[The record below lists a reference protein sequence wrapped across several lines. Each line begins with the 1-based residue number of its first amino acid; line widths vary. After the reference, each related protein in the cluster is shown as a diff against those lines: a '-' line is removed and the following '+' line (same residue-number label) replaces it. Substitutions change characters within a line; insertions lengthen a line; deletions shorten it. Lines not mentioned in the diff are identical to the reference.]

1 MRNIY
6 RALIVI
12 IVLVIGLFS
21 YKKTVVGRVG
31 YCVGAGSVAIR
42 NDSCSYGVCERDSY
56 RGYYSCDSGSC
67 RSGGMVYFFSRRC
80 SGACNMNISTLSN
93 LSCWV
98 NTCGH
103 SSYSGCDRD
112 YNENCANCPG
122 DCGSCCTPSCTPAC
136 GQANGCGGNC
146 NNSDGGAP
154 DAPTL
159 DPGDGGSVT
168 IDVGED
174 VVVSWDPVN
183 KANEYE
189 YEIYQVG
196 EDCSHATAHCG
207 SQAGTSVSFQALVN
221 NYYYHVRA
229 LNSSCATEY
238 SGWSEATFMVNG
250 LVLGQVFVLDDGAIT
265 GDPGGFCS
273 LLSGTAVGGD
283 AGGSSMS
290 VSAGGSGGGVAG
302 DGTYSVVD
310 VPTGVGYFASLTIGD
325 PANYSCECPT
335 GCIQGGVSSPQA
347 GVNFYLN
354 NFKQA
359 WFQVEGGNLHA
370 NSGNV
375 VSYIPDTCSGA
386 CEPYLILGESGATG
400 VVSYTG
406 VTPEV
411 GEGDLTEDGSD
422 WTLNTEYKGR
432 QTGYGYFNRILEEDP
447 AGIGSWDGDKPG
459 GSEVVYKGEGVGRID
474 GDDWSVVDE
483 EIIVILVP
491 NDLVIDVNIDV
502 DVGGFLAIISS
513 GNISIGDGVTNIEGV
528 YIADGII
535 ATCESS
541 ECGDSEGSGDITD
554 EQLTVEGILV
564 GWGGVDLRRNFASE
578 DSNLNPSEFLIYR
591 PDLQRNAYKY
601 LLRSHYTWEEK
612 AP

>member
-1 MRNIY
+1 MVRK
-6 RALIVI
+6 I
-12 IVLVIGLFS
+12 IINLVLFLVIGLLIP
-21 YKKTVVGRVG
+21 KEVLARPG
-31 YCVGAGSVAIR
+31 YCAGFGSIGHRQCIWSAGWECDSFLGAYACFGGGCSTSITKMR
-42 NDSCSYGVCERDSY
+42 CQWDSGVCFNKE
-56 RGYYSCDSGSC
+56 
-67 RSGGMVYFFSRRC
+67 V
-80 SGACNMNISTLSN
+80 NQN
-93 LSCWV
+93 LTCWV
-98 NTCGH
+98 NTCGR
-103 SSYSGCDRD
+103 SGHTACESE
-112 YNENCANCPG
+112 YNENCNNCPG
-122 DCGSCCTPSCTPAC
+122 DCGSCCTPSCSPAC

-146 NNSDGGAP
+146 NNSDGGVP

-159 DPGDGGSVT
+159 DPGDGGAVT
-168 IDVGED
+168 IDVDED

-183 KANEYE
+183 KAEEYE

-207 SQAGTSVSFQALVN
+207 SQAGTSVSFPALVN

-273 LLSGTAVGGD
+273 LLGGTAVGGD
-283 AGGSSMS
+283 ADGSSVS

-302 DGTYSVVD
+302 DGTYSVID

-325 PANYSCECPT
+325 PANYSCECPS
-335 GCIQGGVSSPQA
+335 GCNQGGVSSPQA

-375 VSYIPDTCSGA
+375 VSYVPDTCTDP
-386 CEPYLILGESGATG
+386 CEPYLILGEAGATG
-400 VVSYTG
+400 AVSYTG

-422 WTLNTEYKGR
+422 WRMNTEYKGQ

-447 AGIGSWDGDKPG
+447 TGVASWGGDKPG
-459 GSEVVYKGEGVGRID
+459 SGVYKGEGVGRIS
-474 GDDWSVVDE
+474 GDDWGVVDGE
-483 EIIVILVP
+483 VIVILVP

-513 GNISIGDGVTNIEGV
+513 GNISIGDGVTNIQGV
-528 YIADGII
+528 YIADGIV

-541 ECGDSEGSGDITD
+541 ECGNSEGSGDIAD

-564 GWGGVDLRRNFASE
+564 GWGGVDLRRNFASA
-578 DSNLNPSEFLIYR
+578 DSSLNPSEILIYR
-591 PDLQRNAYKY
+591 PDLQMNAYKY